1 MSDIDVNKIQQNV
14 KELQNQNFIDFQQW
28 KKLGKDIE
36 KLSEKIKLSDTNLIM
51 LMKKIKNDYENLKKI
66 IVDENVQVQLNN
78 KIEKNKNEIIT
89 TNVKI
94 VENKNEINKKVNVV
108 TFQNTID
115 EINSH
120 MDTKATKDELDV
132 TNGRIDNIVAIKDS
146 TDNLE
151 TADIRVGADGVTY
164 DSAGTSVRTQI
175 KDVYNNIG
183 NGVSKGYKTNYS
195 NPSIFEIGGI
205 NASGGHYSNETCIRT
220 KSYINTNI
228 KKINVLDE
236 NYIFMIVKYSSDGTF
251 TDRLTSLTTFDNFDY
266 SNYKYRVVLQHV
278 DNTTKIDTSYY
289 YKIAFL
295 GEKLEFLDTI
305 DKFIKPNV
313 ITQAQTTFLKP
324 SKNLLI
330 GELIENYYVS
340 WRDGKLLEGSKYNVL
355 TNILVEGGSI
365 LSLNRHNALTFH
377 DEQGNYVGG
386 INGSGTDSKNYTIN
400 EGDIEGQNMH
410 GKYTVPSNA
419 VYMTVT
425 LDKTFSNQQL
435 EVGET
440 STNYEEPCLQIKNLY
455 YPKSKIHKNTFVKKG
470 NECTINLE
478 KSCYIFKKVTDSSIN
493 VNTWRLYEGN
503 LIDKNKTKYL
513 MWNNSDAEGAI
524 RIKGEDDFVC
534 GYHGD
539 EQLTTIN
546 IIIDGTPID
555 ISSDYNVEFT
565 NLTIV
570 VTSDVYHCNT
580 SINAKNK
587 AFERVKMLNFKGN
600 TVSIA
605 NRFKCL
611 EDLLIIRGALM
622 LFQCYKSQDGT
633 TIINKFS
640 NNNDLIIYDVPNESS
655 EIMPSNS
662 KNMTQA
668 KFYTNCGVID
678 FKAIKG
684 HENQYYDGYIN
695 NFNEQNRLKIYF
707 DYIKSSTNGT
717 QVNIGDILQTEFQF
731 TIE

>member
-1 MSDIDVNKIQQNV
+1 MSIQNY
-14 KELQNQNFIDFQQW
+14 LNQIKTAVF
-28 KKLGKDIE
+28 GKDVRQSIHDAIKQCYDDASVDHDNANMEVKLARGTHETLNDRITENE
-36 KLSEKIKLSDTNLIM
+36 KNQ
-51 LMKKIKNDYENLKKI
+51 ENLSS
-66 IVDENVQVQLNN
+66 QL
-78 KIEKNKNEIIT
+78 
-89 TNVKI
+89 
-94 VENKNEINKKVNVV
+94 
-108 TFQNTID
+108 
-115 EINSH
+115 
-120 MDTKATKDELDV
+120 DTKASKDDLDV
-132 TNGRIDNIVAIKDS
+132 TNGRIDNIVAVKDS

-151 TADIRVGADGVTY
+151 TADIRVSADGITY

-175 KDVYNNIG
+175 KNVYENIG
-183 NGVSKGYKTNYS
+183 NGISKGYKRNYS
-195 NPSIFEIGGI
+195 SSGIFEIGGI
-205 NASGGHYSNETCIRT
+205 NSSGNNYSNETCIRT
-220 KSYINTNI
+220 KTYINTNI
-228 KKINVLDE
+228 KKINVLDT
-236 NYIFMIVKYSSDGTF
+236 NYAFMIIRYSDTGTF
-251 TDRLTSLTTFDNFDY
+251 VDRVSSLTTFDNFDY
-266 SNYKYRVVLQHV
+266 STYKYRVVLQNV
-278 DNTTKIDTSYY
+278 DDTTKIDTNYY

-295 GEKLEFLDTI
+295 GENLEFLDTI

-313 ITQAQTTFLKP
+313 ITPAKTSFLKP
-324 SKNLLI
+324 SKNLMI
-330 GELIENYYVS
+330 GELIENHYVS
-340 WRDGKLLEGSKYNVL
+340 WRDGKLLEGSKYNLL
-355 TNILVEGGSI
+355 TNIHVEGGSI

-419 VYMTVT
+419 VYMSITI
-425 LDKTFSNQQL
+425 DKSYSDQQL
-435 EVGET
+435 EVGEE
-440 STNYEEPCLQIKNLY
+440 STDYVEPCLQIENFY
-455 YPKSKIHKNTFVKKG
+455 YPEIHKNTFVKNG
-470 NECTINLE
+470 DECIINLE
-478 KSCYIFKKVTDSSIN
+478 KSCYIFKKVTNSNIN

-503 LIDKNKTKYL
+503 LIDENKTKYL
-513 MWNNSDAEGAI
+513 MWSNSDAEGAI

-539 EQLTTIN
+539 EHFTSIDIL
-546 IIIDGTPID
+546 IDGSPID
-555 ISSDYNVEFT
+555 ISSDYDVEFT
-565 NLTIV
+565 DLTIV

-580 SINAKNK
+580 STNAENK

-600 TVSIA
+600 TVTIA

-640 NNNDLIIYDVPNESS
+640 NNDDMIIYDVPDESS
-655 EIMPSNS
+655 EVMPSNS

-678 FKAIKG
+678 FKATKG
-684 HENQYYDGYIN
+684 YENQYYDGYIN
-695 NFNEQNRLKIYF
+695 NFNDQNRLKIYF
-707 DYIKSSTNGT
+707 DYIKSSSNGT